1 MTPGRLI
8 SPDPL
13 KATPPIFLDDA
24 KTVAVAEFPLHDP
37 EEPLA
42 LPVRL
47 PTKPP
52 VDVVTP
58 VTSKLFC
65 ILTFFVVVTPS
76 TPS

>member
-1 MTPGRLI
+1 VVPVTEPTI
-8 SPDPL
+8 
-13 KATPPIFLDDA
+13 IFG
-24 KTVAVAEFPLHDP
+24 VPVNPV
-37 EEPLA
+37 A
-42 LPVRL
+42 LPVTL

-65 ILTFFVVVTPS
+65 IFTFFVVVTPV